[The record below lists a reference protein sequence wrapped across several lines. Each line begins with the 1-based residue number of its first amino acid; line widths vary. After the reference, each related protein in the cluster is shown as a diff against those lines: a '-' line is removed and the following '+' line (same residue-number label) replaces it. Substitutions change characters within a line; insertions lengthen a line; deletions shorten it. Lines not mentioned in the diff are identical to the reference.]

1 MWCRPSPSSL
11 DCNGVGVQVVDRL
24 WKVKFDIFF
33 CSNVQGVKWGLVVEI
48 VGFVRVA
55 SCS

>member
-33 CSNVQGVKWGLVVEI
+33 
-48 VGFVRVA
+48 VA
-55 SCS
+55 MFRG